1 MAHMIDTT
9 TGRAAIAYTGQTPW
23 HGLGQALTPGADVDT
38 WTREAG
44 LAYDVLESPV
54 QYSTPASTGPQTW
67 PARKVL
73 HRSDTGAPLA
83 VVSDSYHVVQPSEV
97 MDFFRKLVDLGG
109 FQLETAGALS
119 DGRRVWALASVGD
132 AAPVVDRD
140 LVRPYLLLGTSYD
153 GTMATVAKFTAI
165 RVVCNN
171 TITAAVGG
179 YSNGRVIKGESETAT
194 GYLRSAVRVLHS
206 ERFQDKAPNE
216 VFAALLDEG
225 TYLCSVRTMYRLLEQ
240 AGEVRERRDQL
251 RHPHYQKPQLLATGP
266 NQVWSWDITT
276 LLGPVKWTYFYL
288 YVILDIFSRYVVGWM
303 VAERESAGLAKR
315 LIGETCRKQN
325 IAPDRLTIHADR
337 GTSMTSK
344 PVALLL
350 ADLGVT
356 KTHSRPHVSDDNP
369 FSESQFKTLKYRPE
383 FPERFGSI
391 QDARAFCHTFFPW
404 YNTEHHHSGIGLL
417 TPDVLHYGRADE
429 VIAHRQ
435 VVLSQAFQRNP
446 ERFVRAHPRPP
457 ARPTA
462 VWINP
467 PPARAASEQEQH

>member
-1 MAHMIDTT
+1 MTAAHQLGQKV
-9 TGRAAIAYTGQTPW
+9 GRAAACR
-23 HGLGQALTPGADVDT
+23 ALNVPRASLY
-38 WTREAG
+38 RHLHPSKPAAPPAPRPSPPRA
-44 LAYDVLESPV
+44 LAPAEHQRVLE
-54 QYSTPASTGPQTW
+54 
-67 PARKVL
+67 
-73 HRSDTGAPLA
+73 
-83 VVSDSYHVVQPSEV
+83 
-97 MDFFRKLVDLGG
+97 
-109 FQLETAGALS
+109 
-119 DGRRVWALASVGD
+119 
-132 AAPVVDRD
+132 
-140 LVRPYLLLGTSYD
+140 
-153 GTMATVAKFTAI
+153 
-165 RVVCNN
+165 
-171 TITAAVGG
+171 
-179 YSNGRVIKGESETAT
+179 
-194 GYLRSAVRVLHS
+194 VLHS
-206 ERFQDKAPNE
+206 ERFRDKAPAE
-216 VFAALLDEG
+216 IFATLLDEG
-225 TYLCSVRTMYRLLEQ
+225 VYLCSVRTMYRILEQ

-251 RHPHYQKPQLLATGP
+251 RHPKYQKPQLLATGP
-266 NQVWSWDITT
+266 NQVWSWDITK

-303 VAERESAGLAKR
+303 VAERESAELAKR

-325 IAPDRLTIHADR
+325 IAPDQLTIHADR

-391 QDARAFCHTFFPW
+391 QDARGFCQVFFPW

-417 TPDVLHYGRADE
+417 TPEVLHYGRADQ
-429 VIAHRQ
+429 VIAQRQ

-457 ARPTA
+457 AGPTA